1 MTGGARAAAAVT
13 GWPLT
18 PRCLPPEAMT
28 SPPPAPSDPGPLPR
42 PRDGARPEPEGYRW
56 DFVTP
61 GLPDGVFE
69 DAPGFAP
76 TPMEL
81 RVMLLAHLR
90 PRPDSLVW
98 DIGGGTGALALEIAR
113 LMPNGAVHT
122 LERDPDAVELL
133 ERNRRRFAITNLH
146 SHLGR
151 APADLDQLPPDPDR
165 VLLEVGRPLVDVLRA
180 VWQAL
185 RPEGRLVISTV
196 SLEGLVDAS
205 DTLAQLGA
213 RDVQV
218 VQATVHRMQRRGSQA
233 KLAAAEP
240 LFVIAAER

>member
-1 MTGGARAAAAVT
+1 M
-13 GWPLT
+13 PN
-18 PRCLPPEAMT
+18 PFH
-28 SPPPAPSDPGPLPR
+28 
-42 PRDGARPEPEGYRW
+42 W

-61 GLPDGVFE
+61 GLPDSAFE
-69 DAPGFAP
+69 DAPGFSP

-90 PRPDSLVW
+90 PRADSLVW
-98 DIGGGTGALALEIAR
+98 DVGGGTGALALEIAR
-113 LMPNGAVHT
+113 LMPSGAVHT
-122 LERDPDAVELL
+122 LERDPEAIDLL
-133 ERNRRRFAITNLH
+133 ERNQQRFGIRNLH
-146 SHLGR
+146 IHAGQ
-151 APADLDQLPPDPDR
+151 APDDLALLPPQPDR
-165 VLLEVGRPLVDVLRA
+165 VLLEVGRPLEEVLRA
-180 VWQAL
+180 VWDAL
-185 RPEGRLVISTV
+185 QPAGRLVISTV
-196 SLEGLVDAS
+196 NLEGLVKAT